1 MRGCVQTLGR
11 CEELGVLGA
20 TQHLQASRQ
29 WVCSE
34 LVVFV
39 SLGLCWPVHLHLSGL
54 LGLPQGPSAPSS
66 QASGLLRPGAWGPL
80 FVRVVFHVCGRAD
93 PASDGPGG
101 RRFGH
106 VCAVGSSS
114 GVD

>member
-11 CEELGVLGA
+11 CEEPGVLGA
-20 TQHLQASRQ
+20 TQHLQASRW

-39 SLGLCWPVHLHLSGL
+39 SLGLCWPVHLRLSGL

-80 FVRVVFHVCGRAD
+80 FVEWCSTYAGGLTQHLMGREGD
-93 PASDGPGG
+93 DLGM
-101 RRFGH
+101 F
-106 VCAVGSSS
+106 VLWAVAP
-114 GVD
+114 V